1 MSQRRK
7 TLRARSGRALP
18 ASSPALTSASAV
30 MLPLGAMLLASSFGA
45 LAQTAPNTPE
55 KQLPTVVVR
64 EKALAAEGKDA
75 LQATDTTIGKGK
87 QQLRDIPQSVTVVT
101 ERLLDDRNLDT
112 LKEAL
117 KNTAGIT
124 FQAAEGGE
132 EDIRLRGFALQS
144 TGDLFIDGM
153 RDPAIYDRDTF
164 NLDRMELLRG
174 SASMLFGRGSTGGAV
189 NQVTKTPRL
198 IDEHQVDL
206 TVGSHRFV
214 RAVGDFNIKT
224 GDSSALRLNAMVN
237 KADNNGSGSS
247 IDKRGMAVSYRT
259 GIGEANEFLA
269 SLYHLDNNNGINYGM
284 PFIAPVKGS
293 SDRVLLPVDPDTN
306 YGLKSD
312 YNDSSATIAGLA
324 HTHRFSRDSEL
335 KTQVRVGKFDR
346 DLRAGAIR
354 LCTQGVNQLT
364 GAITNPTCPTSV
376 SLDTLNAGTVL
387 TRGNHLKIQK
397 MDTVQAQSDFN
408 SKFEALGLRHEM
420 IAGVDFSREE
430 RTVYAART
438 AAQGGVTII
447 KPTTTFGTPEDGASV
462 NEGSRVLRINNAYVA
477 TGVGAY
483 IQDVIQVA
491 PAWKVVGGVRYDN
504 LTGDYDINAIPE
516 LAAGPVTTTAY
527 KMKVSEVSPRIGALF
542 QPTPLH
548 SFHLSAGSSFNTSG
562 DAYSLS
568 ASNADT
574 DPEKSINLE
583 LGAKL
588 DSEDKRFTTR
598 LAVFRSTKYN
608 ERNTDPDRPV
618 TVLSGKRHVAGFEAD
633 ITGRLSPQW
642 EVFGSYMWTP
652 VARVDKAAP
661 CPAVVPGATTQVQC
675 TQAAI
680 GERPGDRPSLTP
692 EHSGTVWT
700 TYQLTPRFRMGA
712 GVNFRSSQSPVRVAW
727 TVPSYA
733 TVDLMA
739 EYVFDFERLSL
750 KAYLA
755 NATDKLYADQLYPGH
770 YVPGAGRSLQVTA
783 SLKF

>member
-1 MSQRRK
+1 MPSSRK
-7 TLRARSGRALP
+7 PVRARPGRALP
-18 ASSPALTSASAV
+18 VSTPTPSTAASV
-30 MLPLGAMLLASSFGA
+30 VLPLGAMLLAGSFGA
-45 LAQTAPNTPE
+45 MAQTASDAPA

-64 EKALAAEGKDA
+64 EKALAAEGKDT
-75 LQATDTTIGKGK
+75 LQATDSSIGKGK

-164 NLDRMELLRG
+164 NLDRMEVLRG

-189 NQVTKTPRL
+189 NQVSKTPRL
-198 IDEHQVDL
+198 VDEHQVDL
-206 TVGSHRFV
+206 TVGTHQFV

-224 GDSSALRLNAMVN
+224 GESSALRLGAMVN

-247 IDKRGMAVSYRT
+247 IDKRGMAVSYRA
-259 GIGEANEFLA
+259 GIGEQDEFLG

-284 PFIAPVKGS
+284 PFIAPNAKS

-306 YGLKSD
+306 YGLASD
-312 YNDSSATIAGLA
+312 YNDSSATIAGFA

-335 KTQVRVGKFDR
+335 KTQVRVGQFDR
-346 DLRAGAIR
+346 DLRASTIR
-354 LCTQGVNQLT
+354 LCTRSVNATT
-364 GAITNPTCPTSV
+364 GAITNPQCPSSV
-376 SLDTLNAGTVL
+376 SLANLNNGTIL
-387 TRGNHLKIQK
+387 TRGTNLKIQK
-397 MDTVQAQSDFN
+397 MDTVQAQSDFS
-408 SKFEALGLRHEM
+408 SKFDALGVKHELL
-420 IAGVDFSREE
+420 AGVDVSREK
-430 RTVYAART
+430 RTVYADRS
-438 AAQGGVTII
+438 AAQGGVTLN
-447 KPTTTFGTPEDGASV
+447 KPTTTLGTPEDGKSV
-462 NEGSRVLRINNAYVA
+462 DESRRVLRVNNAYVS

-483 IQDVIQVA
+483 VQDVIQVA
-491 PAWKVVGGVRYDN
+491 PAWKVVAGLRYDN
-504 LTGDYDINAIPE
+504 LNGDYDINTIPAS
-516 LAAGPVTTTAY
+516 AAGPVSTTQYRMHVA
-527 KMKVSEVSPRIGALF
+527 EFSPRIGALY

-548 SFHLSAGSSFNTSG
+548 SFHISAGQSFNTSG

-574 DPEKSINLE
+574 DPEKSVNVEI
-583 LGAKL
+583 GAKL
-588 DSEDKRFTTR
+588 DSEDKRFSTR
-598 LAVFRSTKYN
+598 LAVFQSTKYN

-633 ITGRLSPQW
+633 ITGRLTPEW
-642 EVFGSYMWTP
+642 EVFGSYMWLP
-652 VARVDKAAP
+652 VAKVDKAAP
-661 CPAVVPGATTQVQC
+661 CPSSGAC
-675 TQAAI
+675 TQSTV
-680 GERPGDRPSLTP
+680 GERPGDRPALTP
-692 EHSGTVWT
+692 KHSGTVWT
-700 TYQLTPRFRMGA
+700 TYQFTPRLRLGA
-712 GVNFRSSQSPVRVAW
+712 GVNFRSAQSPIRVDW
-727 TVPSYA
+727 KVPAYA

-739 EYVFDFERLSL
+739 EYVFDFERLSI

-755 NATDKLYADQLYPGH
+755 NAANKLYADQIYPAH
-770 YVPGAGRSLQVTA
+770 YVPGAGRTLQVTA